1 MNGTRVDLVNAFG
14 EFQTVHLGDLGEH
27 TEFAGISLEVFSIR
41 C

>member
-27 TEFAGISLEVFSIR
+27 TVCRNFP
-41 C
+41 